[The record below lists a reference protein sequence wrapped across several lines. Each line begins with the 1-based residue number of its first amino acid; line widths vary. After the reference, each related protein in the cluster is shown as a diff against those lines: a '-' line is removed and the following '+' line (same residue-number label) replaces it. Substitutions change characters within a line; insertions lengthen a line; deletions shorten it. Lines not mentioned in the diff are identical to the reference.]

1 MKPAIKHPGGFGTSG
16 ISRVRIFFLLIT
28 LIILVIIFF
37 RTPRPCQEPL
47 TYRIGTIDE
56 RFGLSRQEFAEAV
69 GKAASIWRK
78 PLSRDLFREE
88 PKGIIEVNLVY
99 DYRQEASDK
108 LKHLNYK
115 IENTK
120 SSYDNLKSRFEN
132 LKSEYEQ
139 KKTIL
144 DDDFNVYNARVGAFN
159 AGIQSGRQRG
169 GISEQSYKRLMMEKE
184 ELDALHENLQMRQE
198 EMKNMA
204 DTINSLI
211 VVINEIA
218 TNYNFEVVHYRDEG
232 DRLGTEFC
240 EGNYTS
246 KDGKQTITIYQFD
259 NGERLV
265 RVLAHEFGHAL
276 GLIHNNSREAI
287 MFRLNQ
293 SDSRELA
300 PADIAAL
307 KTRCGDN

>member
-1 MKPAIKHPGGFGTSG
+1 MKPAIKRPGRVDTSGTS
-16 ISRVRIFFLLIT
+16 RLRILFLLIT
-28 LIILVIIFF
+28 LIVLVIIFF

-47 TYRIGTIDE
+47 TYRTGTIDE

-69 GKAASIWRK
+69 GKAASIWGK
-78 PLSRDLFREE
+78 PFSRDLFRED

-108 LKHLNYK
+108 LKNLNYK

-120 SSYDNLKSRFEN
+120 SSYDDLKSHFEN

-139 KKTIL
+139 KNAAL
-144 DDDFNVYNARVGAFN
+144 AGDFDAYNVRVSAFD
-159 AGIQSGRQRG
+159 AGIQSVRQRDG
-169 GISEQSYKRLMMEKE
+169 VSEQVYRQLMAEKD
-184 ELDALHENLQMRQE
+184 ELNSIRQNLQERRE
-198 EMKNMA
+198 EMKRMA
-204 DTINSLI
+204 DTINSMV

-218 TNYNFEVVHYRDEG
+218 TNYNFDVVNYRDEG
-232 DRLGTEFC
+232 TRLGTEFC

-259 NGERLV
+259 NSGRLV

-276 GLIHNNSREAI
+276 GLIHNNNRAAI
-287 MFRLNQ
+287 MYRLNQ
-293 SDSRELA
+293 SDSLELT
-300 PADIAAL
+300 PSDIAAL
-307 KTRCGDN
+307 KTRCGDS